1 MTLASASLQEPQ
13 FLQAAVRKACMA
25 ELQALKPGNV
35 SAHPMAHQELQAR
48 LSVRDFVLSAQAFAD
63 SLPTTSQSPIG
74 QRVLAAVTAT
84 RAAVATNTNL
94 GIVLLATPLLLAEQK
109 RKPSQPL
116 REALQEVLSR
126 LTIADAQLVYQ
137 AIRLAEP
144 GGMGVSAEQD
154 IAHSPTVT
162 LSQAMRIAAP
172 RDAIAC
178 AYGDSFSAVFDVGL
192 PALERAL
199 SALDGSVLPK
209 PWATTL
215 VFLCL
220 LAHQPD
226 SLIARKWGE
235 AKAQEVSA
243 QATVYFKRGDALLQE
258 RDTARLSC
266 LEAELAA
273 WDRQLKTERINP
285 GTTADFTVACLLVHT
300 LQNDMPQTLGAEVV
314 EL

>member
-1 MTLASASLQEPQ
+1 MTIALAS
-13 FLQAAVRKACMA
+13 LQAAVRKACMA

-35 SAHPMAHQELQAR
+35 SAHPMAYQDLQAR

-63 SLPTTSQSPIG
+63 SLPASALGFPRPLG
-74 QRVLAAVTAT
+74 QCVLAAVAAT

-94 GIVLLATPLLLAEQK
+94 GIVLLASPLLLAEQM
-109 RKPSQPL
+109 RRPSQSL
-116 REALQEVLSR
+116 RAALQEVLTG
-126 LTIADAQLVYQ
+126 LTIADAQCVYQ

-154 IAHSPTVT
+154 IAHAPTVT

-172 RDAIAC
+172 RDSIAR
-178 AYGDSFSAVFDVGL
+178 AYGDNFSAVFDVGL
-192 PALERAL
+192 PALEQAMGARA
-199 SALDGSVLPK
+199 GSVLPK

-215 VFLCL
+215 AFLRL

-235 AKAQEVSA
+235 ARAQEVSVRA
-243 QATVYFKRGDALLQE
+243 AGYFKRGDALLQA

-273 WDRQLKTERINP
+273 WDKQLKAERINP
-285 GTTADFTVACLLVHT
+285 GTTADFTVACLLVHA
-300 LQNDMPQTLGAEVV
+300 LQNTIHQTLGAEVF
-314 EL
+314 EG